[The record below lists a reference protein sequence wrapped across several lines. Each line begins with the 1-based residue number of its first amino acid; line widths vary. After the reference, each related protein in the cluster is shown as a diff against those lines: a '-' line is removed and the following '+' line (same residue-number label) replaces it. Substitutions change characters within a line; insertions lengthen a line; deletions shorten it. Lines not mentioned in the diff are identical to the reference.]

1 MTRIHALP
9 QAVVDMIA
17 AGEVIERPASVA
29 RELLENALDA
39 GALRVDVEV
48 EAGGKDRIAVS
59 DDGEGID
66 PEDLP
71 LAVRSHATSKLASAE
86 DLFRI
91 TTLGFRGEALASIG
105 AVALLRVASRARGT
119 PSGAVIEVRGGE
131 ISEVSAAGL
140 PEGTTVE
147 VRKLFFNVP
156 VRRKFLRQDSTELSY
171 VAETVT
177 QYALAHPPVRFR
189 LTHGGREVLD
199 APPAPDPLRRI
210 EALHGSDLAAALV
223 PIAHEEAGLSLRAWI
238 APPSFARPGP
248 RSIQIFLNGRA
259 IRDRTLLHAVTAAC
273 RDVIP
278 RDRYPVAFL
287 FLAMDPRDVDVN
299 VHPAKIEVRFLNQGK
314 LHSLV
319 EALVREAMGRRE
331 SPAPAVSLPLPP
343 AAPPEAPPPEQRTF
357 PLRAEE
363 DPLTPRERVQEALR
377 EYFVR
382 RRPEDGSTARPSAQP
397 GHPDGEA
404 RPPAASAPDA
414 GPGALTGAPES
425 PAGSSFA
432 AGAADGPF
440 LQVHRAYIVRETETG
455 IEIIDQHAL
464 AERIL
469 YEEIRPRVE
478 REGLTSQR
486 LLVPLTFD
494 LAGPSAALLEEHRGL
509 FRRFGLEV
517 DRFGPSTFAV
527 HTVPAFLPDGEV
539 KGFLE
544 EVLSHLGQEGSGGA
558 AARLDEIAKRLACR
572 GAVKAGCAL
581 HEAEI
586 RTLLRRAQAL
596 PGAPTCPHGRPA
608 IVRLSLADLER
619 YFGRR

>member
-1 MTRIHALP
+1 MGESMNRIHALP

-39 GALRVDVEV
+39 GARRVDVEV
-48 EAGGKDRIAVS
+48 EGGGKDRIAVS
-59 DDGEGID
+59 DDGEGIVA
-66 PEDLP
+66 EDLP
-71 LAVRSHATSKLASAE
+71 LAVRSHATSKLGSPE

-131 ISEVSAAGL
+131 ISDVSAAGL

-171 VAETVT
+171 VTETVT
-177 QYALAHPPVRFR
+177 QYALAHPPVHFR
-189 LTHGGREVLD
+189 LTHAGREVLD
-199 APPAPDPLRRI
+199 APPAADPLRRI
-210 EALHGSDLAAALV
+210 EALHGTELAAALV
-223 PIAHEEAGLSLRAWI
+223 PVVHEEAGLALRAWI

-259 IRDRTLLHAVTAAC
+259 IRDRTLLHAVSAAC

-319 EALVREAMGRRE
+319 ETVVREALGQRD
-331 SPAPAVSLPLPP
+331 SAAPAVSLPLPP
-343 AAPPEAPPPEQRTF
+343 SPPAGAPAPEQRTF
-357 PLRAEE
+357 PLRGEE
-363 DPLTPRERVQEALR
+363 EPLTPRERVQEALR
-377 EYFVR
+377 EYLVR
-382 RRPEDGSTARPSAQP
+382 RAPSEEGAALPPARQGS
-397 GHPDGEA
+397 GGGEP
-404 RPPAASAPDA
+404 RPPEAPAEAAAPVAGDSGADA
-414 GPGALTGAPES
+414 GD
-425 PAGSSFA
+425 
-432 AGAADGPF
+432 DGPF
-440 LQVHRAYIVRETETG
+440 LQVHRSYIVRETASG

-464 AERIL
+464 AERLL

-486 LLVPLTFD
+486 LLIPLTFD
-494 LAGPSAALLEEHRGL
+494 LGGPSAALLEEHRDL

-527 HTVPAFLPDGEV
+527 HAIPAFLPDGEV
-539 KGFLE
+539 RGFLE
-544 EVLSHLGQEGSGGA
+544 EALSHLAQEGTGGA
-558 AARLDEIAKRLACR
+558 AARLDGIAKRLACR
-572 GAVKAGCAL
+572 GAVKAGSAL
-581 HEAEI
+581 HESEI
-586 RTLLRRAQAL
+586 RSLLRRARSL

-608 IVRLSLADLER
+608 VVRLTLADLER
-619 YFGRR
+619 SFGRR